1 MVLWWTTLIAI
12 FGSMGTILLS
22 IVMLAHIGDETDP
35 RAIFWFF
42 VAAAATGVL
51 YFAIKAD
58 NSTAMRSVSWRPTIT
73 APVVQSAY
81 WIVYHGTPTWNN
93 ASGAMREGF
102 VPGKD
107 GTYGIAVY
115 TAFDFDLARSYASGV
130 GYVFKLFIDQNTP
143 IANYSQIPGETV
155 EAKREHCLRNGWGL
169 VYEEQFKMFLCF
181 GYIGVPVAIPG
192 LNRVEVL
199 DLQGKPVHI

>member
-1 MVLWWTTLIAI
+1 MVLWWTKIIAA
-12 FGSMGTILLS
+12 GACVGVILLS
-22 IVMLAHIGDETDP
+22 LVMEAYINDA
-35 RAIFWFF
+35 RNVWAIFWFF
-42 VAAAATGVL
+42 VAVAATVGFYL
-51 YFAIKAD
+51 
-58 NSTAMRSVSWRPTIT
+58 VSQMEQT
-73 APVVQSAY
+73 QSASVGSSKY
-81 WIVYHGTPTWNN
+81 WEVYHGTPTWNN

-102 VPGKD
+102 IPGKD

-115 TAFDFDLARSYASGV
+115 TTFDFALAANYARNG
-130 GYVFKLFIDQNTP
+130 GYVFRLFIDQNTP

-192 LNRVEVL
+192 LKQVEVL